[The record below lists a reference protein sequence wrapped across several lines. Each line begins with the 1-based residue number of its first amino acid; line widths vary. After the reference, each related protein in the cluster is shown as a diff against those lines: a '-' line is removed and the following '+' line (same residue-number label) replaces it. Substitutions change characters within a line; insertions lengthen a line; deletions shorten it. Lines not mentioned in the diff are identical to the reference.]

1 MSRLFVLTD
10 RDERLVM
17 VHTEAYSKR
26 NIVAVLAAVS
36 HGSCSSRTLRRSV
49 AVVNCLDD
57 RVLVALGNQS
67 GHNSICLMRRDV
79 EADCRRDTKFCALRA
94 IVVLAVIIHLGR
106 IILRCIVG
114 FRLRILNCTVL
125 CTLSLCVLCSKS
137 ILGQGLAV
145 FSIFTLCLLVL
156 VQCVVDLRSRLIVLI
171 ARLRCLRVSGIIV
184 PGIVIPGAAVPGVV
198 VSGIIVSGV
207 VVSGILLFLVR
218 LAALELG
225 QEALHISTDRCRKS
239 HAVVL
244 IIGVCLDEHVA
255 VRIES
260 SVHLHVRLGRSN
272 IDCHCRTDCA
282 VVRRSKTAGLCISLA
297 DRRRLYEDI
306 RIGDFCI
313 VIKLAVCHCL
323 VGIDLGFACRIYS
336 CIISDFCF
344 DHIVDD
350 AECHCR
356 VNCCSVDSLAFAFF
370 LDCNRICTGSRCRL
384 TEITV
389 HGIDQNAGALCGR
402 TVQFSCRISIY
413 NIQCEGRTYADVLV
427 FFIRAAVAAAVLI
440 AASVASALV
449 LRAAALALIAAA
461 ALILIA
467 AAGCCVLVLVGRAF
481 LGSLG
486 RCCCLFLVAADCLYD
501 QLACRRKRFIV

>member
-79 EADCRRDTKFCALRA
+79 EGDRRRDTEFCTLRA
-94 IVVLAVIIHLGR
+94 VVVLAFIIHLGR
-106 IILRCIVG
+106 IILRCVVG

-156 VQCVVDLRSRLIVLI
+156 VQCVVDVRSRLIVLI
-171 ARLRCLRVSGIIV
+171 ARLSFLRVFGVIV
-184 PGIVIPGAAVPGVV
+184 PGIVIPGA
-198 VSGIIVSGV
+198 

-272 IDCHCRTDCA
+272 IDCHCRTDRA

-336 CIISDFCF
+336 CIISDFGF

-384 TEITV
+384 TEIAV
-389 HGIDQNAGALCGR
+389 HSIYQNTGALCGH
-402 TVQFSCRISIY
+402 TVQFSCRISVH
-413 NIQCEGRTYADVLV
+413 NIQREGRADTD
-427 FFIRAAVAAAVLI
+427 ISAVLLCFRRI
-440 AASVASALV
+440 
-449 LRAAALALIAAA
+449 RCF
-461 ALILIA
+461 LILI
-467 AAGCCVLVLVGRAF
+467 GRAF
-481 LGSLG
+481 LGSLS

-501 QLACRRKRFIV
+501 QLACRRKRLIV

>member
-67 GHNSICLMRRDV
+67 GHNCISLMRRDV
-79 EADCRRDTKFCALRA
+79 EGDRRRDTEFCTLRA
-94 IVVLAVIIHLGR
+94 VVVLAFIIHLGR
-106 IILRCIVG
+106 IILRCVVG

-156 VQCVVDLRSRLIVLI
+156 VQCVVDVRSRLIVLI
-171 ARLRCLRVSGIIV
+171 ARLRFLRVFGVIV
-184 PGIVIPGAAVPGVV
+184 PGIVIPGA
-198 VSGIIVSGV
+198 

-244 IIGVCLDEHVA
+244 IVGVCLDEHVA

-272 IDCHCRTDCA
+272 IDCHCRTDRA

-336 CIISDFCF
+336 CIISDFGF

-370 LDCNRICTGSRCRL
+370 LDCNRICTGSRGRL

-389 HGIDQNAGALCGR
+389 HSIYQNAGATCGR
-402 TVQFSCRISIY
+402 TVQFSCRISVH
-413 NIQCEGRTYADVLV
+413 NIQREGRADTDISTVLLC
-427 FFIRAAVAAAVLI
+427 FR
-440 AASVASALV
+440 
-449 LRAAALALIAAA
+449 
-461 ALILIA
+461 
-467 AAGCCVLVLVGRAF
+467 
-481 LGSLG
+481 
-486 RCCCLFLVAADCLYD
+486 
-501 QLACRRKRFIV
+501 